1 MTIKIIEA
9 PSSSE
14 CWWHVCT
21 NVRTVNAREIVLHSG
36 ETIHK
41 NYFAKVEIL
50 SVMDAPEDWEE
61 LKAFYNDLHGYTE
74 ADWLKSPFEG
84 YLSRMSNAKFD
95 ALDLPT
101 HF

>member
-1 MTIKIIEA
+1 MTIRVIES
-9 PSSSE
+9 PDRSE
-14 CWWHVCT
+14 SWWHVCS
-21 NVRTVNAREIVLHSG
+21 NVRTVTERHIVLHSG
-36 ETIHK
+36 EAIHK

-50 SVMDAPEDWEE
+50 SLMDAPENWEE
-61 LKAFYNDLHGYTE
+61 CKAFYNNLHGYTE

-84 YLSRMSNAKFD
+84 YYSRMTQAKFE